1 MFIRSLYEKI
11 ICSPILYTALL
22 TIGFVFLYNLTFRFF
37 VESPQHDPLVTS
49 LAAAVFMALI
59 FYPSCRREAEIHSE
73 TREGRKKDFDALIR
87 RTQVPKTVSE
97 KKEFV
102 HYLEFIIKQHEK
114 LARARGGERWMVIA
128 RYVFMAVLLG
138 VSIVLSP
145 TIIVIILMISVICLM
160 VASEV
165 YSWRRLM
172 RLKKLLSL
180 AERI

>member
-22 TIGFVFLYNLTFRFF
+22 TIGLVLLYNLTFRFF

-73 TREGRKKDFDALIR
+73 TREGRKGNFDALIR
-87 RTQVPKTVSE
+87 RTQVPKTVRE
-97 KKEFV
+97 KKEFA
-102 HYLEFIIKQHEK
+102 HYLEFIIKQHER
-114 LARARGGERWMVIA
+114 LARARGGEWWMVIA
-128 RYVFMAVLLG
+128 RYVFMTVLFV
-138 VSIVLSP
+138 VSIILSP
-145 TIIVIILMISVICLM
+145 TVPVMILVTSAICLM
-160 VASEV
+160 VAAGV

-172 RLKKLLSL
+172 RLKKLLSF